1 MEDLLKTLSDIADA
15 VTAAVRLIPTLEE
28 RGKDIEMGADG
39 TPTSE
44 IDKVAENTVLDYIV
58 RNSIPLNVLSEEI
71 GYVDYG
77 FDEILVL
84 DPIDGSS
91 NAAAGVPVFTI
102 SMGVGKGSLSGI
114 HTAYLRNISTGESV
128 WAQKGKGAFKDGRRL
143 RVREPDMKNLFMMIY
158 LGAASTPRAFN
169 LAHRVKSC
177 REYGCAS
184 IEMSLVAEGRADG
197 FFYEPQYRKRGIRVV
212 DIAASYLILLEAGG
226 LVYDMDGNPFDMPLD
241 LSERAPFVA
250 VSCPEVYTYI
260 MGPEVVLDKPPVYAL
275 TLNPNSPDVESL
287 ARRVVAAMEGET
299 LLLDTAAASV
309 LGTEGKPLS
318 EIKADIVITIGGDGT
333 ILRAAVA
340 SDAAIVGINNGGVGF
355 LADIPN
361 DRIEEYIARIR
372 RGEYTIVERPKLDT
386 YLNGRKLETA
396 VNETVIHTD
405 SVAKIRSFRV
415 RVDGH
420 IATEL
425 RADGLIISTP
435 VGSTSYAMSLGAPM
449 IDPSVDAFVI
459 VPIAAYKFASR
470 PFIVP
475 AGSSISVEIL
485 KDRGCIVVVDGQ
497 AEHPAPAGSLIEC
510 VRSASNFRYLD
521 LGTDFYSRVR
531 DKLVNNI

>member
-1 MEDLLKTLSDIADA
+1 M
-15 VTAAVRLIPTLEE
+15 
-28 RGKDIEMGADG
+28 
-39 TPTSE
+39 
-44 IDKVAENTVLDYIV
+44 
-58 RNSIPLNVLSEEI
+58 
-71 GYVDYG
+71 
-77 FDEILVL
+77 
-84 DPIDGSS
+84 
-91 NAAAGVPVFTI
+91 
-102 SMGVGKGSLSGI
+102 
-114 HTAYLRNISTGESV
+114 
-128 WAQKGKGAFKDGRRL
+128 
-143 RVREPDMKNLFMMIY
+143 
-158 LGAASTPRAFN
+158 
-169 LAHRVKSC
+169 
-177 REYGCAS
+177 
-184 IEMSLVAEGRADG
+184 
-197 FFYEPQYRKRGIRVV
+197 
-212 DIAASYLILLEAGG
+212 
-226 LVYDMDGNPFDMPLD
+226 
-241 LSERAPFVA
+241 
-250 VSCPEVYTYI
+250 
-260 MGPEVVLDKPPVYAL
+260 
-275 TLNPNSPDVESL
+275 
-287 ARRVVAAMEGET
+287 
-299 LLLDTAAASV
+299 
-309 LGTEGKPLS
+309 
-318 EIKADIVITIGGDGT
+318 
-333 ILRAAVA
+333 
-340 SDAAIVGINNGGVGF
+340 GINNGGVGF